1 MDGGAMAQSPADAR
15 QEVANA
21 RLGVEQELDNLA
33 SAGRAAVDIPAKI
46 RRNPAK
52 TAGLAGGAAF
62 LLLGG
67 PRRVARSAERRF
79 FPRRASR
86 VPSVLPADIEE
97 TINRLEPDQRDLVRG
112 HLESDFNSYL
122 RREHAE
128 EPANAR
134 RSVWKTYDL
143 LLASVGSAAAREMV
157 KRLFQVPPD
166 VQLKQTADQTAE
178 SITRAADNAAAAG
191 TEAID
196 KATKGR

>member
-1 MDGGAMAQSPADAR
+1 MAQSPADAR
-15 QEVANA
+15 QEVAKA
-21 RLGVEQELDNLA
+21 RLGVEQELDNMA
-33 SAGRAAVDIPAKI
+33 AAGRAAVDIPAKI

-79 FPRRASR
+79 FPKRASR

-97 TINRLEPDQRDLVRG
+97 TIDRLEPDQRDIVRG
-112 HLESDFNSYL
+112 HLENDFNSYL
-122 RREHAE
+122 RREHAD

-166 VQLKQTADQTAE
+166 VQLKQKPDQTVDAE
-178 SITRAADNAAAAG
+178 EQTSDVVADAGDPAA
-191 TEAID
+191 E
-196 KATKGR
+196 GR